1 MEIQTVVSTIIVM
14 GLMIATGSIFA
25 LRVNV
30 TSEVKSVY
38 ILLILNIAVPAV
50 ILNGVFSVDLTGDAL
65 AEAGLIFA
73 ISIVYHVAALIFVKV
88 LTVILKMRSMF
99 AKKMM
104 ILGALG
110 NTGFLG
116 IPLAATIFG
125 PAGGFLAAIFDAGL
139 SLTVYTIVIYLLQA
153 EGKFHISQLKAMIN
167 MPVIAIVLGLVVA
180 LSGFQPPGMM
190 VQFVEM
196 LAALAAPM
204 AMLYVGM
211 LLPPLWKRK
220 KEVMFP
226 HLWFPVTV
234 RLLVIPLIVMAVL
247 SLFSFTGWTAQL
259 IVLQTAMPAAM
270 ITAVL
275 FSKFTEEEETAV
287 VTIFASTLLSLVTI
301 PFIAWLLI

>member
-1 MEIQTVVSTIIVM
+1 MDIQTVISTIIVM

-30 TSEVKSVY
+30 TAEVKSVL

-73 ISIVYHVAALIFVKV
+73 ISIMYHIGALIFVKI
-88 LTVILKMRSMF
+88 LTVLLKIRSMF
-99 AKKMM
+99 GKKMV

-139 SLTVYTIVIYLLQA
+139 SLVVYTVVIYMLQS
-153 EGKFHISQLKAMIN
+153 EGKFHISQLKAVIN
-167 MPVIAIVLGLVVA
+167 MPVIAIVIGMIVA
-180 LSGFQPPGMM
+180 LSGFKPPGMM
-190 VQFVEM
+190 IQFVEM

-211 LLPPLWKRK
+211 LLPPLLKRG
-220 KEVMFP
+220 KEVLFP
-226 HLWFPVTV
+226 MLWFPVTV
-234 RLLVIPLIVMAVL
+234 RLLVIPLSVMGIL

-259 IVLQTAMPAAM
+259 IVIQAAMPSAM

-275 FSKFTEEEETAV
+275 FSKFTSEEETAI
-287 VTIFASTLLSLVTI
+287 VTIFASTLLSLATI